1 MKNQFRRFVG
11 VLCLLVT
18 VAVVITAFVSCGS
31 KQESLNG
38 AQTDAQTVSDKK
50 TVYVTVTDDRGE
62 KTEFTIETDKKTLR
76 EALESI
82 NLVQGEES
90 EYGLYVKVV
99 NGITADYDKD
109 GAYWAFYKDKELLN
123 TGVDSTFISDKD
135 NYEIVYTK

>member
-31 KQESLNG
+31 KQESLNE
-38 AQTDAQTVSDKK
+38 AQTDVQTASEKK

-82 NLVQGEES
+82 NLVQGE
-90 EYGLYVKVV
+90 
-99 NGITADYDKD
+99 
-109 GAYWAFYKDKELLN
+109 
-123 TGVDSTFISDKD
+123 
-135 NYEIVYTK
+135 